1 MTNKRKR
8 KLCVITGTYTLR
20 DLKTTTIH
28 ITFVT
33 GTPSTNVG
41 KKKKRKKKG
50 AADWTKSVRNPL
62 K

>member
-1 MTNKRKR
+1 M
-8 KLCVITGTYTLR
+8 R

-41 KKKKRKKKG
+41 KKKKKG